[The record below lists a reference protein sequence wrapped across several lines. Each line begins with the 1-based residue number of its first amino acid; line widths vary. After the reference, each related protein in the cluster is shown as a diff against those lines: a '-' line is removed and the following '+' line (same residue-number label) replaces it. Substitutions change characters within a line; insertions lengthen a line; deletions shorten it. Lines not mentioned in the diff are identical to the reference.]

1 MNRVYLALGVPG
13 EVQAVG
19 LAGYWQYE
27 GESIMIHHIVPHIVK
42 LSIQTCKH
50 KKKLISTDYTWGRR
64 PKMRQTFFKTFISFS
79 IQNTFYDIPSFR
91 VHMNSAFHYTP
102 KNK

>member
-50 KKKLISTDYTWGRR
+50 KKKANQYWL
-64 PKMRQTFFKTFISFS
+64 
-79 IQNTFYDIPSFR
+79 
-91 VHMNSAFHYTP
+91 HMGETT
-102 KNK
+102 KNEANIF